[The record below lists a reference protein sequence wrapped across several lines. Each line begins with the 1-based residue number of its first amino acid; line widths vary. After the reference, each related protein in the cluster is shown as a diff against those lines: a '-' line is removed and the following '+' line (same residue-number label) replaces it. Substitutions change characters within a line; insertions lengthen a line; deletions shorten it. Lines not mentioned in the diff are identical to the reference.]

1 MLAALLAAALLAPA
15 ASAGDGVTVSAT
27 SPGRPIAL
35 DGKPAI
41 AFLVFRPVPR
51 AAKLKHCYIVVEGMT
66 ASRPVGAQYDVA
78 VVSTGMDAMPN
89 DVARAGTLSFYEDI
103 GLPAA
108 KAVPQSFEIPVRYCN
123 HNSYVTLT
131 PSGAFNPGSAPQ
143 IGRVSLVAR

>member
-1 MLAALLAAALLAPA
+1 LLSSA
-15 ASAGDGVTVSAT
+15 ASAGGGVTVSAT

-35 DGKPAI
+35 DGKTEI
-41 AFLVFRPVPR
+41 ASLIFRPVKG

-66 ASRPVGAQYDVA
+66 AARPVGAQYEVA
-78 VVSTGMDAMPN
+78 VVSQGMDALPN

-108 KAVPQSFEIPVRYCN
+108 GAVPQSFEIPARYCN
-123 HNSYVTLT
+123 HDSYVTLT
-131 PSGAFNPGSAPQ
+131 PVGSFNPGSAPQ